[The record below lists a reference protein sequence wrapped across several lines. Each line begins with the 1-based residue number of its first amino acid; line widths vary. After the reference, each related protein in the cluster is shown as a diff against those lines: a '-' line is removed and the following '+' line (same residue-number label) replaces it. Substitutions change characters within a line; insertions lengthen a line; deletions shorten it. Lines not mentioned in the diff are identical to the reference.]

1 MVAILAIAVVL
12 AYGRGIMATYRSTA
26 KPNCLSWVIW
36 AGVDIVLIAASL
48 KAAESRSTIVLL
60 AIYTAGA
67 ILLAI
72 ASWSNRSK
80 LNKLEWVAVATAIL
94 SIVGWATTGN
104 ASVAL
109 GLIILAH
116 LCGTVLT
123 LKSVWLNPESEDR
136 AMWILF
142 TVGNIANLF
151 AISWAG
157 WQDWA
162 FPVYESTACLCVW
175 LLTFRRRVLLR
186 EGPHGETRSD
196 PGPAT

>member
-1 MVAILAIAVVL
+1 MVIVL
-12 AYGRGIMATYRSTA
+12 AVAVLLAYARGIQAVCRSSA

-36 AGVDIVLIAASL
+36 AGLDVVLLLASL
-48 KAAESRSTIVLL
+48 KAAESPSTIVLL

-80 LNKLEWVAVATAIL
+80 LNKLEWAAVLTAIL
-94 SIVGWATTGN
+94 SIIGWATTGN

-109 GLIILAH
+109 GLVILAH

-136 AMWILF
+136 VMWVLF
-142 TVGNIANLF
+142 TAGNIANLF
-151 AISWAG
+151 AISWTG

-162 FPVYESTACLCVW
+162 FPVYESSACLCVW
-175 LLTFRRRVLLR
+175 FLTYRRR
-186 EGPHGETRSD
+186 GI
-196 PGPAT
+196 